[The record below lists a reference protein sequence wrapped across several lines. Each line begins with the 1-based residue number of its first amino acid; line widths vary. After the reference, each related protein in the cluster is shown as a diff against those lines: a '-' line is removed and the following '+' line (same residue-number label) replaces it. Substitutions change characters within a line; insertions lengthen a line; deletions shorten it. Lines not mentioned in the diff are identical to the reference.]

1 MDFALRGDDPLSWLG
16 DSEYF
21 RALVDDAV
29 AADAEIL
36 GHIWGVDLGVG
47 ESLNLKCGIGREG
60 GVFDCDGGAWCGM
73 DDECRAGIHV
83 DIFEVDIA
91 IIVGHRPNPK
101 PASNSSP
108 RSPSFR

>member
-1 MDFALRGDDPLSWLG
+1 MDFALGGDDPLSWLG

-29 AADAEIL
+29 AADAEIF
-36 GHIWGVDLGVG
+36 GHIRGCDLGVG
-47 ESLNLKCGIGREG
+47 EGLNLKGGFRREG
-60 GVFDCDGGAWCGM
+60 GAWRGM
-73 DDECRAGIHV
+73 DDQCGTGIHV
-83 DIFEVDIA
+83 DIFEADIA